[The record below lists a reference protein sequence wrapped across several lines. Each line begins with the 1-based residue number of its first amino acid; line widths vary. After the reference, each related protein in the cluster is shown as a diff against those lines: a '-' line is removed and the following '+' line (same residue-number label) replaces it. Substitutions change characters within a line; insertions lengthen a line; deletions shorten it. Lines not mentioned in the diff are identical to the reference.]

1 MKKLIY
7 LFVFIIAASCSTD
20 NDPTPEVQPIP
31 EPEPEPEVIAVPGDT
46 DTEFVIGTEA
56 FVTTQAYLLLDD
68 ATGDY
73 DREFSFVFT
82 DGTVIE
88 DNTNGIAFEA
98 STTHVTKITCNLI
111 ATSASPAQL
120 PIFVWPVQ
128 NPGVSIIMEGNN
140 YTNTDITSFSNTSM
154 VGGLSYGQVG
164 TSTSYSHTAEAQG
177 DLVHP
182 THLFTVNSI
191 TVDLTAGT
199 GTIDCSYTYEDDNN
213 VTITGVYV
221 GTYEILTAF

>member
-1 MKKLIY
+1 MKNLIY
-7 LFVFIIAASCSTD
+7 LFVFILIASCSTD
-20 NDPTPEVQPIP
+20 NDPTPEVQPI
-31 EPEPEPEVIAVPGDT
+31 PEPEPEVIAVPGDT

-56 FVTTQAYLLLDD
+56 FVTPQAYLLLDD

-88 DNTNGIAFEA
+88 DNTNGIAFET

-111 ATSASPAQL
+111 ATSVDPAQL
-120 PIFVWPVQ
+120 PVFVWPVQ
-128 NPGVSIIMEGNN
+128 NPGVNIIMEGAN
-140 YTNTDITSFSNTSM
+140 YTHTAITSFSNTSM
-154 VGGLSYGQVG
+154 VGGVSYGQVG
-164 TSTSYSHTAEAQG
+164 TATSYSHTGQAQG
-177 DLVHP
+177 AIAHP
-182 THLFTVNSI
+182 SHLFTVNSI
-191 TVDLTAGT
+191 TVDLNAGT

-221 GTYEILTAF
+221 GTYDILTAF

>member
-1 MKKLIY
+1 MKKVMY
-7 LFVFIIAASCSTD
+7 LFASIIIASCSTD
-20 NDPTPEVQPIP
+20 NDPTPEA
-31 EPEPEPEVIAVPGDT
+31 EPMPDPEPEVVAVPGDT
-46 DTEFVIGTEA
+46 DTEFVIGTDA

-68 ATGDY
+68 AAGDY

-88 DNTNGIAFEA
+88 DSVNGIVFET
-98 STTHVTKITCNLI
+98 STTHFSKITCNLI

-128 NPGVSIIMEGNN
+128 NPGVNIIMEGNN
-140 YTNTDITSFSNTSM
+140 YAHTEITSFSNTSM

-191 TVDLTAGT
+191 TVDLAAGT

-221 GTYEILTAF
+221 GSYEILTAF